1 MAAVA
6 TELAGSSVGFTI
18 KSRIVCNSV
27 LCSSFSPASNA
38 CFLLLQPSLGFPSF
52 RVCSTFVVEAGGAA
66 RRANERVLGFK
77 AAAGAARFGNGRTL
91 GFEAASVARYA
102 NGRTLGFQNGL
113 ASRNRVLRRS
123 VVAAVAEEGARQ
135 EIEDDDDD
143 DEGYDPLEEDIGF
156 RGEEKVEE
164 EEEEMGAA
172 PAKAKQSVVRRTFR
186 LLGNKEKK
194 ELRAYAHQLGNDICV
209 HQVGKWGVT
218 ANVVTAISDALEA
231 NELIKVRV
239 LDNLADEMEDTV
251 RELESRTEAQ
261 VVGII
266 GRTLLLYRPSLRKLT
281 AAQAAQ
287 EKLQQQQRR
296 ARTGG
301 VSAGWKKRSS
311 QERQKGSMKKSQ
323 VANR

>member
-1 MAAVA
+1 
-6 TELAGSSVGFTI
+6 
-18 KSRIVCNSV
+18 
-27 LCSSFSPASNA
+27 
-38 CFLLLQPSLGFPSF
+38 
-52 RVCSTFVVEAGGAA
+52 
-66 RRANERVLGFK
+66 
-77 AAAGAARFGNGRTL
+77 
-91 GFEAASVARYA
+91 
-102 NGRTLGFQNGL
+102 
-113 ASRNRVLRRS
+113 
-123 VVAAVAEEGARQ
+123 
-135 EIEDDDDD
+135 
-143 DEGYDPLEEDIGF
+143 
-156 RGEEKVEE
+156 
-164 EEEEMGAA
+164 MGAA
-172 PAKAKQSVVRRTFR
+172 PVKAKQRAVRRTFR

-194 ELRAYAHQLGNDICV
+194 ELRAYAHQLGDDICV

-266 GRTLLLYRPSLRKLT
+266 GRTLLLYRPSLRKLA

-301 VSAGWKKRSS
+301 VSAGWYLLTR
-311 QERQKGSMKKSQ
+311 
-323 VANR
+323 